1 MTEVKNALPSAGND
15 TTKYESMRPKPNM
28 DGLEWRIAEGLL
40 STLHSLAQSY
50 FSQGSP
56 RAAEYFI
63 EQMQDLAES
72 LNCPAMV
79 SRALAKKGELQL
91 HLGQLEEGHETLV
104 KAAELLMDMP
114 GPEAADIRRLK
125 GDYSQLNEQD
135 RDAEA
140 LYSEAADILE
150 ELDKMF
156 SAMDGQGV
164 RYVLF
169 MNNLFAPMMLI
180 LRPFRRSS
188 ITLQGAAGPLVP
200 SLQSAVLRQ
209 HSSSLRF
216 WSRTPDISHNCSF

>member
-1 MTEVKNALPSAGND
+1 MTEVKNALPSAGNGAD
-15 TTKYESMRPKPNM
+15 SKSDPMRPKPNM

-40 STLHSLAQSY
+40 STLLSLAQAY

-56 RAAEYFI
+56 RASEYFI
-63 EQMQDLAES
+63 EQMHDLAKS

-91 HLGQLEEGHETLV
+91 HLGQLEEGHETLM
-104 KAAELLMDMP
+104 KAAELLMDIP

-125 GDYSQLNEQD
+125 GDYSQMNEQD

-140 LYSEAADILE
+140 LYSEAADILD

-164 RYVLF
+164 RYAF
-169 MNNLFAPMMLI
+169 FFF
-180 LRPFRRSS
+180 FR
-188 ITLQGAAGPLVP
+188 ITPLYP
-200 SLQSAVLRQ
+200 R
-209 HSSSLRF
+209 R
-216 WSRTPDISHNCSF
+216 